1 MKKGL
6 PNWPDAIVVVRIVVV
21 DVPGVVHIER
31 IVRIGRVR
39 IRRFTDTYPICHK
52 GYIDNNI
59 FRTYYQYFQMNQ

>member
-6 PNWPDAIVVVRIVVV
+6 PHRPNPITVVHVVVV
-21 DVPGVVHIER
+21 DVAGVVHIER

-52 GYIDNNI
+52 GYFDNNI
-59 FRTYYQYFQMNQ
+59 FRTYYQYFQMSQ